1 MLAVSAS
8 EPPFTWSNAAL
19 ITICD
24 NFVTVRSIGLD
35 LGFRG
40 DLISRRSILI
50 AVGAKRFDTG
60 ALEVG
65 IEPGDL
71 GLTLCLLRVR
81 ETVGKPTQALVHIA
95 NQQNSRYGHQHDHE
109 QPHRLGK
116 PTRPGVP
123 KVVDRE
129 IDVHNLR
136 VRPRS
141 AGLTDPVITVNPISG
156 NGPRSPR

>member
-1 MLAVSAS
+1 MS
-8 EPPFTWSNAAL
+8 EPPFIWSNVAL
-19 ITICD
+19 VAICD
-24 NFVTVRSIGLD
+24 GFVTVRSIGLD

-50 AVGAKRFDTG
+50 AVGAKRFDVRT
-60 ALEVG
+60 LEVG
-65 IEPGDL
+65 IESRDL

-109 QPHRLGK
+109 QTHRAGQ
-116 PTRPGVP
+116 PAGPSVP